1 MSRFRVQGSGLGF
14 SVLGLGAQVQ
24 ARVQGVGSLGNP
36 YGKDRALGGLYVSAP
51 PNSLKRPHLFATL
64 TTHHLTLKGNP

>member
-51 PNSLKRPHLFATL
+51 QFSETPTSFCNTL
-64 TTHHLTLKGNP
+64 TTRHLTLKGNP